1 MGGFLFGG
9 NTGIRSPEELAQR
22 RALARQAMARST
34 GETPQNVW
42 QGLNS
47 VAEAI
52 GQRVERNRLDEAEA
66 AGQKSAESAYA
77 PIAQALANK
86 QTPDA
91 VAVTNALSNPWLND
105 GQRDVLKTYFK
116 QQVGGDDPKFELDPI
131 WDTDADGKTAVVNLP
146 QDGSTPVQKRFRPI
160 VTPSPG
166 VRDTSI
172 VGMDPKADKKVV
184 EMPIDVK
191 GKAVQDEIGTGR
203 QVVNG
208 YKIGQTARNPRTGEV
223 VVWDGNGWRA
233 Q

>member
-1 MGGFLFGG
+1 MVGYLFGG

-22 RALARQAMARST
+22 RAMARQVMARSA

-47 VAEAI
+47 IAEAI

-91 VAVTNALSNPWLND
+91 IAVTNALSNPWLND

-116 QQVGGDDPKFELDPI
+116 QQVGGDDPKLKLNP
-131 WDTDADGKTAVVNLP
+131 TGGADENGKAAVSPLP
-146 QDGSTPVQKRFRPI
+146 QWGSAPVPLQFPLGFNDGDYFDSEADIPE
-160 VTPSPG
+160 G
-166 VRDTSI
+166 SI
-172 VGMDPKADKKVV
+172 VVDDEGSSFKKVN
-184 EMPIDVK
+184 
-191 GKAVQDEIGTGR
+191 GKLVQV
-203 QVVNG
+203 Q
-208 YKIGQTARNPRTGEV
+208 
-223 VVWDGNGWRA
+223 
-233 Q
+233 